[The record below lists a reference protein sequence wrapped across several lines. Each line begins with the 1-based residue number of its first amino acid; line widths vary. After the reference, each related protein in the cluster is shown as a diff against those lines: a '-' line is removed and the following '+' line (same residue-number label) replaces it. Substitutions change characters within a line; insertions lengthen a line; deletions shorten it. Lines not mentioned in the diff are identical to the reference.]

1 MGRGRHRRR
10 PPGAASPGRPARLHL
25 GCVGATQSEAVGAR
39 PRATGSGRVCWS
51 WGQGGATAACAGAIA
66 GALARRRPERSEWE
80 GAPGPDRASP
90 GRPALLL
97 PSWPSWSLE
106 SVPGLA

>member
-1 MGRGRHRRR
+1 MGRGRR

-39 PRATGSGRVCWS
+39 PRATGLGRVCWS
-51 WGQGGATAACAGAIA
+51 WGREGATAACAGAIA